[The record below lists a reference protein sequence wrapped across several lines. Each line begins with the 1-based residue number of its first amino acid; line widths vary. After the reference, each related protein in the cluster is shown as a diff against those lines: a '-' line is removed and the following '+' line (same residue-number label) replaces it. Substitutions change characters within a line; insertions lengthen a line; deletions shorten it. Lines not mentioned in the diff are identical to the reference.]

1 MSVGAKKRPAASP
14 VKGQSGRR
22 RREKPGCLRSSTG
35 LASEF
40 YVCLVATNLRLHPT
54 IPQWVVRTKRPSPK
68 WGDRAGDRLGSAALS
83 TPTCIGRGVCLK
95 PVMRR
100 AIGIIVALDALM
112 LTGFF
117 GFALVDAITGDY
129 EGGERDVAAFI
140 TLLAGVL
147 AFLVWIAAVVLL
159 RHKATK

>member
-1 MSVGAKKRPAASP
+1 M
-14 VKGQSGRR
+14 
-22 RREKPGCLRSSTG
+22 
-35 LASEF
+35 
-40 YVCLVATNLRLHPT
+40 
-54 IPQWVVRTKRPSPK
+54 
-68 WGDRAGDRLGSAALS
+68 
-83 TPTCIGRGVCLK
+83 K